1 MLAVN
6 SSIQLIQS
14 SQTFVI
20 VTVRRL
26 ATASPVNTMQSIPNT
41 RAVQKVQVCT
51 VLNVL
56 YLHKS
61 RNAIVTQRWINE
73 PNQCPICLIQGIE
86 LVVTASA
93 RVSVTASA
101 RVSVTALSIVCVS

>member
-1 MLAVN
+1 MYC
-6 SSIQLIQS
+6 
-14 SQTFVI
+14 TE
-20 VTVRRL
+20 
-26 ATASPVNTMQSIPNT
+26 
-41 RAVQKVQVCT
+41 CT
-51 VLNVL
+51 V
-56 YLHKS
+56 LHKS

-93 RVSVTASA
+93 RVSVTASVRVSVTESV